1 MQGNGLLGGF
11 DDKTVAPAD
20 PSKRL
25 VVRGYA
31 IMGGVEVKN

>member
-1 MQGNGLLGGF
+1 MGGF
-11 DDKTVAPAD
+11 DDKTRPPAD

-25 VVRGYA
+25 VLRGFV